1 MNELYHVVGNEV
13 GRALLFDLVQSLGK
27 GSGGSLIIIEVI
39 DINDDEKWLSPQT
52 AERTDGKIALYNLVD
67 QDSVAVEKEVS
78 NLNRTYGFLV
88 NIRSKNIIEDPVRL
102 EQMDTPEQ
110 YVTLS

>member
-39 DINDDEKWLSPQT
+39 DINDDEKWLSLKPPK
-52 AERTDGKIALYNLVD
+52 ERM
-67 QDSVAVEKEVS
+67 
-78 NLNRTYGFLV
+78 
-88 NIRSKNIIEDPVRL
+88 VRL
-102 EQMDTPEQ
+102 RCIIWLIKI
-110 YVTLS
+110 VLR